1 PLSLH
6 DALPICVKARLSVF
20 KQDPGRSLTLA
31 GLTPPRPSSRRLAST
46 PSPQAA
52 ASLRSAATL
61 GSRRLRSAP
70 LVGPRWRQTPLGGVA
85 GVTRVLWYLPRLVG
99 PDDAMHAAV
108 V

>member
-1 PLSLH
+1 
-6 DALPICVKARLSVF
+6 DSVGE
-20 KQDPGRSLTLA
+20 KHYPGASLTLV

-46 PSPQAA
+46 PSPRAA

-85 GVTRVLWYLPRLVG
+85 GVTRALWYLARLVG
-99 PDDAMHAAV
+99 PDDAIFAGIPCSY
-108 V
+108 